1 MGMLD
6 VELLRAACCVA
17 ALDGETTPGERAIID
32 KLAERAGVGAASL
45 KAMLDMARSKPDFYT
60 QQFRVVREQPEA
72 CVEMMLRVAA
82 ADGTISQEERVIIAF
97 WAERLGLSRDRF
109 AELLRAAEAGGADA

>member
-72 CVEMMLRVAA
+72 CVTMMLRVAA

-109 AELLRAAEAGGADA
+109 DELLRTAEAGGADA

>member
-1 MGMLD
+1 MLD

-72 CVEMMLRVAA
+72 CVTMMLRVAA

-109 AELLRAAEAGGADA
+109 DELLRTAEAGGADA